1 MGYFWVW
8 IHLVMV
14 KTIRINM
21 IYAKKYTAEEVI
33 RLSGKQNI
41 QAKMRDDAED
51 LRPLWKNCHFKTL
64 SFLLTPTP
72 RLLVH
77 RDGTKLKKKKR

>member
-1 MGYFWVW
+1 MNYLVGDKLDVSYNAKKIEMKIMGYFWVW

-41 QAKMRDDAED
+41 
-51 LRPLWKNCHFKTL
+51 
-64 SFLLTPTP
+64 
-72 RLLVH
+72 
-77 RDGTKLKKKKR
+77 